1 MRFHS
6 LRAQIAIVVVLLML
20 AAQLA
25 GFGVISTVIRTN
37 ARSNADKELVVAER
51 VFRQVLRSN
60 GEKLTQAAVVVAAD
74 FGFREAVATHDKNTV
89 VSALRNHGERI
100 DADVVMLA
108 DLDGKLVADS
118 RGTSHAG
125 APFPLSSL
133 IRAAAGR
140 GDSSSIVTVDGKLYQ
155 VVAVPVK
162 APVTIAWVAMGFL
175 IDDDVAKEMAS
186 LTSLNV
192 SFLDRR
198 ADGRWSVLASSLH
211 DGEHARAG
219 IADIADTNYATRVVL
234 LQSSGEPTAVML
246 QRSLREAMAPFHQ
259 LQTALLVITAVGVLL
274 SMIGSVLT
282 ARSVTRPVDALTRFS
297 RRIGQG
303 EYNEPIKISR
313 QDELGELAKAF
324 NHMQAAIS
332 ERERR
337 IVELAYLDRLT
348 GLANRAM
355 FNDRL
360 QTAIADSQTDSR
372 KPANAFSVMMMDL
385 DRFKLVNDTLGHPIG
400 DLVLC
405 EVATRLRTALRGTD
419 LVARL
424 GGDEFAVLLP
434 GDTSEDAQRVA
445 THLLKTLE
453 QPIMIEEQLVDVG
466 ASIGIVAFPQ
476 HGTDMNVLMRC
487 ADIAMYVA
495 KRSNTG
501 YALYDEKHNQHSAE
515 RLSLMSEL
523 RQAVEHDQ
531 LTLYYQPK
539 LDLATGSVKYVEAL
553 VRWDHPTRGFV
564 SPDQF
569 IPFAEQTGY
578 IKVISQWVANK
589 ALGQCAMWQAAGVDL
604 AVSVNVSARELILST
619 LPDMFSALLAKHAVT
634 PDMLWIEITESAI
647 MDDPNHAI
655 ETLDRLHA
663 RGIRLAV
670 DDFGTGY
677 SSLSYL
683 KRMPI
688 DELKIDKSF
697 VMGMTQHKDDETI
710 VRSTIDLAHNM
721 GLKVVAEGVENE
733 EILTRLRELRCDLVQ
748 GYHLT
753 RPLPPKELEIWLIDW
768 AIAQSNDKELA
779 PAGLTA
785 PPLSTE
791 ACSLHAPDETDR
803 APGAA

>member
-1 MRFHS
+1 MMRFHS
-6 LRAQIAIVVVLLML
+6 LRARITIVVVLLML

-25 GFGVISTVIRTN
+25 VYAVISTVIRSN
-37 ARSNADKELVVAER
+37 ARSNVEQQLVVAER
-51 VFRQVLRSN
+51 VFHQVLRSN
-60 GEKLTQAAVVVAAD
+60 GEKLTQAAGVVAAD
-74 FGFREAVATHDKNTV
+74 FGFREAVATHDENTV
-89 VSALRNHGERI
+89 VSALSNHGERVA
-100 DADVVMLA
+100 ADVVMLA
-108 DLDGKLVADS
+108 DLDGKLIADS
-118 RGTSHAG
+118 RGASPAR
-125 APFPLSSL
+125 APFPLRSL
-133 IRAAAGR
+133 IHAAAQR
-140 GDSSSIVTVDGKLYQ
+140 QGDTSSIVAVDGKLYQ

-162 APVTIAWVAMGFL
+162 APVTIAWVAMGFQ
-175 IDDDVAKEMAS
+175 IDDNTARDMAS

-211 DGEHARAG
+211 DAAHARAS
-219 IADIADTNYATRVVL
+219 IADVADENYATRVVL
-234 LQSSGEPTAVML
+234 LQSGGEPTAVML
-246 QRSLREAMAPFHQ
+246 QRSLLEAMAPFHR
-259 LQTALLVITAVGVLL
+259 LQTALLVITAFGVLL
-274 SMIGSVLT
+274 SIVGSVLT
-282 ARSVTRPVDALTRFS
+282 ARSVTRPVAALTRFS
-297 RRIGQG
+297 RRIEQG
-303 EYNEPIKISR
+303 EYDEPIEISR

-324 NHMQAAIS
+324 NHMQAAIF

-337 IVELAYLDRLT
+337 ITELAYMDRLT

-360 QTAIADSQTDSR
+360 QAAIVEAQLDRRGAAGD
-372 KPANAFSVMMMDL
+372 FSVMVMDL

-400 DLVLC
+400 DLLLC
-405 EVATRLRTALRGTD
+405 EVAIRLRAALRETD
-419 LVARL
+419 VVARL

-434 GDTSEDAQRVA
+434 GDASEGAQCVA

-453 QPIMIEEQLVDVG
+453 QPIMIEGQLVDVG
-466 ASIGIVAFPQ
+466 ASMGIVAFPQ
-476 HGTDMNVLMRC
+476 HGTDMNVLMRR

-501 YALYDEKHNQHSAE
+501 YALYDEKHDENGAE

-539 LDLATGSVKYVEAL
+539 LDLTTGTVKYVEAL

-564 SPDQF
+564 APDQF

-578 IKVISQWVANK
+578 IKVISQWVADK
-589 ALGQCAMWQAAGVDL
+589 AIGQCAAWHAAGIDL
-604 AVSVNVSARELILST
+604 AVSVNVSARELIQST
-619 LPDMFSALLAKHAVT
+619 LPDTFSSLLAKYAVA
-634 PDMLWIEITESAI
+634 PEMLWIEITESAI

-663 RGIRLAV
+663 LGIRLAV

-683 KRMPI
+683 KRMPV

-721 GLKVVAEGVENE
+721 GLKVVAEGVESE
-733 EILTRLRELRCDLVQ
+733 EVLERLRELRCDLVQ

-753 RPLPPKELEIWLIDW
+753 RPLPPVKLEAWLIDW
-768 AIAQSNDKELA
+768 EISQSNKGA
-779 PAGLTA
+779 QGLESPTG
-785 PPLSTE
+785 
-791 ACSLHAPDETDR
+791 DGQVR
-803 APGAA
+803 I

>member
-6 LRAQIAIVVVLLML
+6 LRARITIVVVLLML

-25 GFGVISTVIRTN
+25 VYAVISTVIRSN
-37 ARSNADKELVVAER
+37 ARSNAEQQLVVAER
-51 VFRQVLRSN
+51 VFHQVLRSN
-60 GEKLTQAAVVVAAD
+60 GEKLTQAASVVAAD
-74 FGFREAVATHDKNTV
+74 FGFREAVATHDENTV
-89 VSALRNHGERI
+89 VSALSNHGERV

-108 DLDGKLVADS
+108 DLDGKLIADS
-118 RGTSHAG
+118 RGALP
-125 APFPLSSL
+125 ARAAFPLRSL
-133 IRAAAGR
+133 IQAAGR
-140 GDSSSIVTVDGKLYQ
+140 QGDTSSIVAVGGKLYQ

-162 APVTIAWVAMGFL
+162 APVTIAWVAMGFQ
-175 IDDDVAKEMAS
+175 IDDNTARDMAS

-211 DGEHARAG
+211 DAAHARAS
-219 IADIADTNYATRVVL
+219 IADVADDNYASRVVL
-234 LQSSGEPTAVML
+234 LQSGGEPTAVML
-246 QRSLREAMAPFHQ
+246 QRSLLEAMAPFHR
-259 LQTALLVITAVGVLL
+259 LQTALLVITAFGVLL
-274 SMIGSVLT
+274 SIVGSVLT
-282 ARSVTRPVDALTRFS
+282 ARSVTRPVAALTRFS
-297 RRIGQG
+297 RRIEQG
-303 EYNEPIKISR
+303 EYDEPIEISR

-324 NHMQAAIS
+324 NHMQAAIF

-337 IVELAYLDRLT
+337 ITELAYMDRLT

-360 QTAIADSQTDSR
+360 QAAIVEAQLDRRGSAGD
-372 KPANAFSVMMMDL
+372 FSVMMMDL
-385 DRFKLVNDTLGHPIG
+385 DRFKLVNDTLGHHIG
-400 DLVLC
+400 DLLLC
-405 EVATRLRTALRGTD
+405 EVALRLRAALRETD
-419 LVARL
+419 IVARL

-434 GDTSEDAQRVA
+434 GDASEGAQRVA

-453 QPIMIEEQLVDVG
+453 QPIMIEGQLVDVG
-466 ASIGIVAFPQ
+466 ASMGIVAFPQ
-476 HGTDMNVLMRC
+476 HGTDMNVLMRR

-501 YALYDEKHNQHSAE
+501 YALYDEKHDENGAE

-523 RQAVEHDQ
+523 RQAVEHNQ
-531 LTLYYQPK
+531 LTLHYQPK
-539 LDLATGSVKYVEAL
+539 LDLATGTVKYVEAL

-564 SPDQF
+564 APDQF

-578 IKVISQWVANK
+578 IKVISQWVADK
-589 ALGQCAMWQAAGVDL
+589 AIGQCAAWHAAGIDL
-604 AVSVNVSARELILST
+604 AVSVNVSARELIQST
-619 LPDMFSALLAKHAVT
+619 LPDTFSALLAKHAVA
-634 PDMLWIEITESAI
+634 PEMLWIEITESAI

-663 RGIRLAV
+663 LGIRLAV

-683 KRMPI
+683 KRMPV

-697 VMGMTQHKDDETI
+697 VIGMALHKDDETI

-733 EILTRLRELRCDLVQ
+733 EVLERLRELRCDLVQ

-753 RPLPPKELEIWLIDW
+753 RPLPPLKLEAWLIDW
-768 AIAQSNDKELA
+768 EISQSKKGRQ
-779 PAGLTA
+779 GLESPTGD
-785 PPLSTE
+785 SQV
-791 ACSLHAPDETDR
+791 R
-803 APGAA
+803 I

>member
-1 MRFHS
+1 MT
-6 LRAQIAIVVVLLML
+6 LVVVLLLL
-20 AAQLA
+20 AVQLA
-25 GFGVISTVIRTN
+25 GYAVISTVIRSN
-37 ARSNADKELVVAER
+37 ARSNAGQELVVAER

-74 FGFREAVATHDKNTV
+74 FGFREAVATHDQNTV
-89 VSALRNHGERI
+89 VSALHNHGARI

-108 DLDGKLVADS
+108 DLNGNLIADS
-118 RGTSHAG
+118 RGASHTG
-125 APFPLSSL
+125 PPFPLGSL
-133 IRAAAGR
+133 IHSAAR
-140 GDSSSIVTVDGKLYQ
+140 QGDASSIAAVGGKLYQ

-175 IDDDVAKEMAS
+175 IDDGVVKDMAS

-211 DGEHARAG
+211 DATHARAG
-219 IADIADTNYATRVVL
+219 IADIADDNYATRVVL

-246 QRSLREAMAPFHQ
+246 QRSLREAMAPFLR
-259 LQTALLVITAVGVLL
+259 LQTALLVITAVGLLL
-274 SMIGSVLT
+274 SIVGSVLT
-282 ARSVTRPVDALTRFS
+282 ARSVTRPVAALTRFS
-297 RRIGQG
+297 RRIELG
-303 EYNEPIKISR
+303 EYNEPIEMSR

-324 NHMQAAIS
+324 NHMQAAIF
-332 ERERR
+332 ERERH
-337 IVELAYLDRLT
+337 ITELAYTDRLT

-360 QTAIADSQTDSR
+360 QEAILEAAPDR
-372 KPANAFSVMMMDL
+372 RRPASVFSVIMMDL
-385 DRFKLVNDTLGHPIG
+385 DRFKLVNDTLGHTIG
-400 DLVLC
+400 DLLLC
-405 EVATRLRTALRGTD
+405 EVATCLRGALRDTD
-419 LVARL
+419 IVARL
-424 GGDEFAVLLP
+424 GGDEFAILLP
-434 GDTSEDAQRVA
+434 GDSTEGAQRVA

-453 QPIMIEEQLVDVG
+453 QPITIEGQLVDVG

-476 HGTDMNVLMRC
+476 HGTDMNVLMRR

-501 YALYDEKHNQHSAE
+501 YALYDEKHDQNGAE

-531 LTLYYQPK
+531 LMLYYQPK

-564 SPDQF
+564 APDQF

-578 IKVISQWVANK
+578 IKAISQWVADK
-589 ALGQCAMWQAAGVDL
+589 AIAQCAAWHAAGIDL
-604 AVSVNVSARELILST
+604 AVSVNVSARELIQST
-619 LPDMFSALLAKHAVT
+619 LPDMFSALLAKHAVN
-634 PDMLWIEITESAI
+634 PEMLWIEITESAI

-663 RGIRLAV
+663 LGIRLAV

-683 KRMPI
+683 KRMPV

-721 GLKVVAEGVENE
+721 GLKVVAEGVESE
-733 EILTRLRELRCDLVQ
+733 EVLTRLRELRCDLVQ

-753 RPLPPKELEIWLIDW
+753 RPLPPMKLEAWLIDW
-768 AIAQSNDKELA
+768 EIAQSKNDAEKF
-779 PAGLTA
+779 
-785 PPLSTE
+785 LSGRRDV
-791 ACSLHAPDETDR
+791 PVV
-803 APGAA
+803 G

>member
-6 LRAQIAIVVVLLML
+6 LRAQIALVIVLLML

-25 GFGVISTVIRTN
+25 GFAMISTVIHSN
-37 ARSNADKELVVAER
+37 ARRNAEHELVVAER

-74 FGFREAVATHDKNTV
+74 FGFREAVATHDENTV
-89 VSALRNHGERI
+89 VSALHNHGARI
-100 DADVVMLA
+100 NADIVMLA
-108 DLDGKLVADS
+108 DLDGKLIADS
-118 RGTSHAG
+118 RGASHVG

-133 IRAAAGR
+133 IHAAAQQ
-140 GDSSSIVTVDGKLYQ
+140 GDSSSIVAVDGKLYQ

-162 APVTIAWVAMGFL
+162 APLTIAWVAMGFL
-175 IDDDVAKEMAS
+175 IDDDTAKEMAS

-198 ADGRWSVLASSLH
+198 ADGRWTLLASSLH
-211 DGEHARAG
+211 DDRMHARAG
-219 IADIADTNYATRVVL
+219 IADVDDNNYATRVVL
-234 LQSSGEPTAVML
+234 LHSSGEPTAVML
-246 QRSLREAMAPFHQ
+246 QRSLREAMAPFRS
-259 LQTALLVITAVGVLL
+259 LQTALLVITACGVLL
-274 SMIGSVLT
+274 SVVGSMLT
-282 ARSVTRPVDALTRFS
+282 ARSVTRPVAALTRFA

-303 EYNEPIKISR
+303 KYDEPIEISR
-313 QDELGELAKAF
+313 QDELGELARAF
-324 NHMQAAIS
+324 NHMQEAIS
-332 ERERR
+332 QRERH
-337 IVELAYLDRLT
+337 IVELAYMDRLT

-360 QTAIADSQTDSR
+360 QAAVDAADPDHH
-372 KPANAFSVMMMDL
+372 KPGSVFSVMMMDL

-400 DLVLC
+400 DLLLC
-405 EVATRLRTALRGTD
+405 EVGSRLRTALRDTD
-419 LVARL
+419 VVARL
-424 GGDEFAVLLP
+424 GGDEFAVLLQ
-434 GDTSEDAQRVA
+434 GDASEGAQRVA
-445 THLLKTLE
+445 THLLKMLE
-453 QPIMIEEQLVDVG
+453 QPIMIEGQLVDVG

-476 HGTDMNVLMRC
+476 HGTDMNVLMRR

-501 YALYDEKHNQHSAE
+501 YAIYDEKHDQNSAE

-523 RQAVEHDQ
+523 RQAVEHDE

-553 VRWDHPTRGFV
+553 VRWEHPTRGFV

-589 ALGQCAMWQAAGVDL
+589 AISQCAAWQAAGIDL
-604 AVSVNVSARELILST
+604 AVSVNVSARELIQST
-619 LPDMFSALLAKHAVT
+619 LPDTFSALLEKHAVA
-634 PDMLWIEITESAI
+634 PEMLWIEITESAI

-663 RGIRLAV
+663 LGIRLAV

-683 KRMPI
+683 KRMPV

-697 VMGMTQHKDDETI
+697 VMGMTEHKDDETI

-721 GLKVVAEGVENE
+721 GLKVVAEGVESE
-733 EILTRLRELRCDLVQ
+733 EVLVRLHELGCDLVQ

-753 RPLPPKELEIWLIDW
+753 RPLPPMKLEAWLIDW
-768 AIAQSNDKELA
+768 AIAQSNNKKLGVVSEPVEHKLA
-779 PAGLTA
+779 I
-785 PPLSTE
+785 
-791 ACSLHAPDETDR
+791 
-803 APGAA
+803 

>member
-1 MRFHS
+1 MMRFHS
-6 LRAQIAIVVVLLML
+6 LRARITIVVVLLML

-25 GFGVISTVIRTN
+25 VYAVISTVIRSN
-37 ARSNADKELVVAER
+37 ARSNVEQQLVVAER
-51 VFRQVLRSN
+51 VFHQVLRSN
-60 GEKLTQAAVVVAAD
+60 GEKLTQAASVVAAD
-74 FGFREAVATHDKNTV
+74 FGFREAVATHDENTV
-89 VSALRNHGERI
+89 VSALSNHGERV

-108 DLDGKLVADS
+108 DLDGKLIADS
-118 RGTSHAG
+118 RGALP
-125 APFPLSSL
+125 ARAAFPLRSL
-133 IRAAAGR
+133 IQAAGR
-140 GDSSSIVTVDGKLYQ
+140 QGDTSSIVAVGGKLYQ

-162 APVTIAWVAMGFL
+162 APVTIAWVAMGFQ
-175 IDDDVAKEMAS
+175 IDDNTARDMAS

-211 DGEHARAG
+211 DAAHARAS
-219 IADIADTNYATRVVL
+219 IADVADDNYASRVVL
-234 LQSSGEPTAVML
+234 LQSGGEPTAVML
-246 QRSLREAMAPFHQ
+246 QRSLLEAMAPFHR
-259 LQTALLVITAVGVLL
+259 LQTALLVITAFGVLL
-274 SMIGSVLT
+274 SIVGSVLT
-282 ARSVTRPVDALTRFS
+282 ARSVTRPVAALTRFS
-297 RRIGQG
+297 RRIEQG
-303 EYNEPIKISR
+303 EYDEPIEISR

-324 NHMQAAIS
+324 NHMQAAIF

-337 IVELAYLDRLT
+337 ITELAYMDRLT

-360 QTAIADSQTDSR
+360 QAAIVEAQLDRRGSAGD
-372 KPANAFSVMMMDL
+372 FSVMMMDL
-385 DRFKLVNDTLGHPIG
+385 DRFKLVNDTLGHHIG
-400 DLVLC
+400 DLLLC
-405 EVATRLRTALRGTD
+405 EVALRLRAALRETD
-419 LVARL
+419 IVARL

-434 GDTSEDAQRVA
+434 GDASEGAQRVA

-453 QPIMIEEQLVDVG
+453 QPIMIEGQLVDVG
-466 ASIGIVAFPQ
+466 ASMGIVAFPQ
-476 HGTDMNVLMRC
+476 HGTDMNVLMRR

-501 YALYDEKHNQHSAE
+501 YALYDEKHDENGAE

-523 RQAVEHDQ
+523 RQAVEHNQ
-531 LTLYYQPK
+531 LTLHYQPK
-539 LDLATGSVKYVEAL
+539 LDLATGTVKYVEAL

-564 SPDQF
+564 APDQF

-578 IKVISQWVANK
+578 IKVISQWVADK
-589 ALGQCAMWQAAGVDL
+589 AIGQCAAWHAAGIDL
-604 AVSVNVSARELILST
+604 AVSVNVSARELIQST
-619 LPDMFSALLAKHAVT
+619 LPDTFSALLAKHAVA
-634 PDMLWIEITESAI
+634 PEMLWIEITESAI

-663 RGIRLAV
+663 LGIRLAV

-683 KRMPI
+683 KRMPV

-697 VMGMTQHKDDETI
+697 VIGMALHKDDETI

-733 EILTRLRELRCDLVQ
+733 EVLERLRELRCDLVQ

-753 RPLPPKELEIWLIDW
+753 RPLPPLKLEAWLIDW
-768 AIAQSNDKELA
+768 EISQSKKGRQ
-779 PAGLTA
+779 GLESPTGD
-785 PPLSTE
+785 SQV
-791 ACSLHAPDETDR
+791 R
-803 APGAA
+803 I

>member
-6 LRAQIAIVVVLLML
+6 LRAQIASVVVLLML

-37 ARSNADKELVVAER
+37 ARSNAEQELVVAER

-74 FGFREAVATHDKNTV
+74 FGFREAVATHDENTV
-89 VSALRNHGERI
+89 VSALHNHGARI

-108 DLDGKLVADS
+108 DLDGKLIADS
-118 RGTSHAG
+118 RGVSQAG
-125 APFPLSSL
+125 APFPLRSL
-133 IRAAAGR
+133 IHAAAGQ
-140 GDSSSIVTVDGKLYQ
+140 GDSSSIVAVDGKLYQ

-162 APVTIAWVAMGFL
+162 APLTVAWVAMGFL
-175 IDDDVAKEMAS
+175 IDDNVARDMAS

-198 ADGRWSVLASSLH
+198 ADGRWNVLASSLH
-211 DGEHARAG
+211 DGEHARTG
-219 IADIADTNYATRVVL
+219 IADIADDNYATRVVP

-259 LQTALLVITAVGVLL
+259 LQTTLLMITAFGVLL
-274 SMIGSVLT
+274 SIAGSVLT
-282 ARSVTRPVDALTRFS
+282 ARSVTRPVAALTRFS

-303 EYNEPIKISR
+303 EYNEPIEISR

-332 ERERR
+332 ERERH
-337 IVELAYLDRLT
+337 IVELAYMDRLT

-355 FNDRL
+355 FNERL
-360 QTAIADSQTDSR
+360 QAAIVESQPDADRR
-372 KPANAFSVMMMDL
+372 KPASAFSVMMMDL

-400 DLVLC
+400 DLLLC
-405 EVATRLRTALRGTD
+405 EVATRLRAALRGTD

-424 GGDEFAVLLP
+424 GGDEFAVLLL
-434 GDTSEDAQRVA
+434 GDTSEGAQRVA

-453 QPIMIEEQLVDVG
+453 QPIMIEGQLVDVG

-476 HGTDMNVLMRC
+476 HGTDMNVLMRR

-501 YALYDEKHNQHSAE
+501 YALYDEKHDQNNAE

-539 LDLATGSVKYVEAL
+539 LDLATGSVKHVEAL

-564 SPDQF
+564 APDQF

-578 IKVISQWVANK
+578 IKVISQWVADK
-589 ALGQCAMWQAAGVDL
+589 AIGQVAAWHAAGIDL
-604 AVSVNVSARELILST
+604 AVSVNVSARELIQST
-619 LPDMFSALLAKHAVT
+619 LPDTFGALLAKHAVA
-634 PDMLWIEITESAI
+634 PEMLWIEITESAI

-663 RGIRLAV
+663 LGIRLAV

-683 KRMPI
+683 KRMPV

-697 VMGMTQHKDDETI
+697 VMG
-710 VRSTIDLAHNM
+710 
-721 GLKVVAEGVENE
+721 
-733 EILTRLRELRCDLVQ
+733 
-748 GYHLT
+748 
-753 RPLPPKELEIWLIDW
+753 
-768 AIAQSNDKELA
+768 
-779 PAGLTA
+779 
-785 PPLSTE
+785 
-791 ACSLHAPDETDR
+791 
-803 APGAA
+803 

>member
-1 MRFHS
+1 MRLHS

-25 GFGVISTVIRTN
+25 GYGVISTVIRSN
-37 ARSNADKELVVAER
+37 ARSNAEQELVVAER

-74 FGFREAVATHDKNTV
+74 FGFREAVATHDENTV
-89 VSALRNHGERI
+89 VSALHNHGARI

-108 DLDGKLVADS
+108 DLDGKLIADS
-118 RGTSHAG
+118 RGVSHEG

-133 IRAAAGR
+133 IHAAAR
-140 GDSSSIVTVDGKLYQ
+140 QGDSSSIVAVDGKLYQ

-198 ADGRWSVLASSLH
+198 SDGRWSVLASSLP
-211 DGEHARAG
+211 DGAHARAHS
-219 IADIADTNYATRVVL
+219 ADIADDNYATRVVL
-234 LQSSGEPTAVML
+234 LQSSGEPAAVML
-246 QRSLREAMAPFHQ
+246 QRSLREAMAPFHR
-259 LQTALLVITAVGVLL
+259 LQTALLVITAFGVLL
-274 SMIGSVLT
+274 SIVGSVLT
-282 ARSVTRPVDALTRFS
+282 ARSVTRPVAALTRFS
-297 RRIGQG
+297 RRIGEG
-303 EYNEPIKISR
+303 EYNEPIEISR

-332 ERERR
+332 ERERH
-337 IVELAYLDRLT
+337 IVELAYMDRLT

-360 QTAIADSQTDSR
+360 QAAIVESEADRR
-372 KPANAFSVMMMDL
+372 KPTSAFSVMMMDL

-400 DLVLC
+400 DQLLC
-405 EVATRLRTALRGTD
+405 EVATRLRAVLRDTD

-424 GGDEFAVLLP
+424 GGDEFAVLLL
-434 GDTSEDAQRVA
+434 GDTADGAQRVA

-453 QPIMIEEQLVDVG
+453 QPIMIEGQLVDVG

-476 HGTDMNVLMRC
+476 HGADMNVLMRR

-501 YALYDEKHNQHSAE
+501 YALYDEKHDQNNAE

-553 VRWDHPTRGFV
+553 VRWEHPTRGFV
-564 SPDQF
+564 APDQF

-578 IKVISQWVANK
+578 IKVISQWVADK
-589 ALGQCAMWQAAGVDL
+589 AIGQVAAWQAAGIDL
-604 AVSVNVSARELILST
+604 AVSVNVSARELIQST
-619 LPDMFSALLAKHAVT
+619 LPDTFSALLAKHAVE
-634 PDMLWIEITESAI
+634 PEMLWIEITESAI

-663 RGIRLAV
+663 LGIRLAV

-683 KRMPI
+683 KRMPV

-721 GLKVVAEGVENE
+721 GLKVVAEGVESE
-733 EILTRLRELRCDLVQ
+733 EVLTRLRELRCDLVQ

-753 RPLPPKELEIWLIDW
+753 RPLPPMKLEAWLIDW
-768 AIAQSNDKELA
+768 AIAQSNNKELGLVSD
-779 PAGLTA
+779 PAD
-785 PPLSTE
+785 
-791 ACSLHAPDETDR
+791 HK
-803 APGAA
+803 AAL